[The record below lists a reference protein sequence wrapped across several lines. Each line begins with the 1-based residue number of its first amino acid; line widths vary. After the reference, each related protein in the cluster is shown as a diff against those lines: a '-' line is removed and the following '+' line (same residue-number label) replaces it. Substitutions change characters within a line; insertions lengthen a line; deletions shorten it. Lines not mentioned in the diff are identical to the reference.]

1 MNRPSCP
8 NLSPSPPDAP
18 YVQEYETSTK
28 LEAAVAV
35 DEVVHEV
42 TAVDC
47 LRSAR
52 GVSALRICKA
62 FDISALS
69 LSVSGIATSSL
80 FPSSC
85 KDGSPFDV
93 RLPCRRFSWAEII
106 GIRAVGRSPLIAA
119 VGSSST
125 AAACITE
132 AISFKFGIATFA
144 HTPTTSPP
152 TR

>member
-1 MNRPSCP
+1 M
-8 NLSPSPPDAP
+8 
-18 YVQEYETSTK
+18 
-28 LEAAVAV
+28 EAAVAV

-42 TAVDC
+42 IAVDC

-52 GVSALRICKA
+52 GFSALRICKA

-69 LSVSGIATSSL
+69 LSVSGLATSSL

-119 VGSSST
+119 VGSSSK

-144 HTPTTSPP
+144 HTPTTSPT

>member
-1 MNRPSCP
+1 M
-8 NLSPSPPDAP
+8 
-18 YVQEYETSTK
+18 STK

-42 TAVDC
+42 FAVDC

-52 GVSALRICKA
+52 GFSALRICKA
-62 FDISALS
+62 FDLSALS
-69 LSVSGIATSSL
+69 LSVSGLATSSL

-93 RLPCRRFSWAEII
+93 RLPCRRVSWAEIV

-132 AISFKFGIATFA
+132 AISFKFGIATSA
-144 HTPTTSPP
+144 HTPTTSPT